1 MTTVT
6 ERRSIT
12 PESVQRWT
20 MAIAGAATLM
30 GAWAFAFPRGFF
42 DDFPVQGA
50 QWVSTLGEFNDHLLR
65 DFGSAQVGLGVAG
78 MVAARTGA
86 LEAIRSILIGF
97 VAFGALHLSFHLTTL
112 GEFTAASWAS
122 QIVALVTFVAIP
134 LGLLGSI
141 ERRRAA

>member
-6 ERRSIT
+6 ERETIT
-12 PESVQRWT
+12 KDSVKRWT
-20 MAIAGAATLM
+20 MLIAGVATVM

-65 DFGSAQVGLGVAG
+65 DFGSAQVGLGIAG

-86 LEAIRSILIGF
+86 LAAIRSILIGF
-97 VAFGALHLSFHLTTL
+97 VAFGALHLSFHLTTT
-112 GEFTAASWAS
+112 GQFTAASGAS

-134 LGLLGSI
+134 LALLGSTQ
-141 ERRRAA
+141 RGSAA